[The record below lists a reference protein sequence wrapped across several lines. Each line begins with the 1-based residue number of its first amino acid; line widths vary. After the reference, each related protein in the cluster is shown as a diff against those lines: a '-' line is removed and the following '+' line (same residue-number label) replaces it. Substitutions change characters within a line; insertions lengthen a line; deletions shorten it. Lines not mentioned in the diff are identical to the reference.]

1 MRYLKTATLLCL
13 GILASCEDVIE
24 VDVPTAAP
32 RLVIEASLD
41 WEKGTS
47 GADQTIKLSLSTPF
61 YEPTISPITG
71 ASVKVID
78 QSNGNTYFFNDQ
90 EDGRYTI
97 SDFEPFFSHI
107 YTLEVIYDNEIYLA
121 EETLIQFL
129 NLIE

>member
-1 MRYLKTATLLCL
+1 MKLKYKMMRYLKISILICL
-13 GILASCEDVIE
+13 GILTSCEEVIE
-24 VDVPTAAP
+24 VDVPTSAP

-61 YEPTISPITG
+61 YEIAISPVSG
-71 ASVKVID
+71 ASVIVVD

-97 SDFEPFFSHI
+97 SNFEPFLGHT
-107 YTLEVIYDNEIYLA
+107 YTLEVIYDNEIG
-121 EETLIQFL
+121 TR
-129 NLIE
+129 